1 MSEHDRALS
10 AAFDGQAPKFER
22 APVQSDPAALARL
35 VLAADLPSESLV
47 LDVGC
52 GPGLVSNVLLEAG
65 HRVEGVDLSAEM
77 IARARARCQAFGD
90 RAGFERL
97 SIYDPALNGPYD
109 ATISR
114 YVLHHVTEPLAFISR
129 QVELL
134 RPGGILV
141 LSDHTT
147 DPDPSAARHHQ
158 EIEKARD
165 STHTRNPTPG
175 ELVDLFAAAGLVE
188 IRMVEERFE
197 LDFDEWFDRG
207 TPSLP
212 KEEVRAMMLEG
223 PRPRGFHAALQPD
236 GRIRIFCERA
246 IVRGVKPSSS
256 PA

>member
-1 MSEHDRALS
+1 
-10 AAFDGQAPKFER
+10 
-22 APVQSDPAALARL
+22 
-35 VLAADLPSESLV
+35 
-47 LDVGC
+47 
-52 GPGLVSNVLLEAG
+52 
-65 HRVEGVDLSAEM
+65 EM

-97 SIYDPALNGPYD
+97 SIYDPTLNGPYD
-109 ATISR
+109 AAISR
-114 YVLHHVTEPLAFISR
+114 YVLHHVTDPLAFVSR

-147 DPDPSAARHHQ
+147 DPDRLAAEQHQ

-165 STHTRNPTPG
+165 STHTRNLTPG

-188 IRMVEERFE
+188 IRLVEEHFD

-212 KEEVRAMMLEG
+212 KEEVRVMMLEG
-223 PRPRGFHAALQPD
+223 PRARGFHAALQPD
-236 GRIRIFCERA
+236 GRIRILCARA
-246 IVRGVKPSSS
+246 IVRGVKPSSTTT
-256 PA
+256 